1 MNIFPILNS
10 PQSCSNEVFTIT
22 QSGSNKVFSSTH
34 RTPSDMLA
42 DTSECLFQEGH
53 RPFLPRT
60 CSPPLTQ
67 ARASLSGQEDR
78 MGGWGESESPISNT
92 LSSYLGLVGWSAI
105 NWVALPMEIYS
116 LTVLEARKL
125 KSGCQQ
131 DQDPLDSGKNP
142 SLLLPSFRWQ
152 PEILG
157 DPWLTSSLLDPC
169 LCHHMAFS
177 LCIFILSSCKDI
189 SHTR

>member
-78 MGGWGESESPISNT
+78 MGGWGESESP
-92 LSSYLGLVGWSAI
+92 SAI
-105 NWVALPMEIYS
+105 H
-116 LTVLEARKL
+116 
-125 KSGCQQ
+125 
-131 DQDPLDSGKNP
+131 
-142 SLLLPSFRWQ
+142 
-152 PEILG
+152 
-157 DPWLTSSLLDPC
+157 C
-169 LCHHMAFS
+169 LA
-177 LCIFILSSCKDI
+177 
-189 SHTR
+189 T